1 MSERKHKSRV
11 VHVDKLIVHAD
22 DIVVI
27 PKRRPF
33 DPWLSRRPN
42 RPELEAAEDIQDDK
56 AIAEKEMDDEDKRRN
71 PFSWI

>member
-1 MSERKHKSRV
+1 MSEKKHKSRV

-22 DIVVI
+22 DVVII

-33 DPWLSRRPN
+33 DPWMFGRAN
-42 RPELEAAEDIQDDK
+42 RPELEAAEDIQDDT
-56 AIAEKEMDDEDKRRN
+56 AIEEVDDDDKRRN

>member
-22 DIVVI
+22 DVVII

-33 DPWLSRRPN
+33 DPWGFRGSN
-42 RPELEAAEDIQDDK
+42 RPELEAAEDIQDDT
-56 AIAEKEMDDEDKRRN
+56 AIEEQKIDGDDKRRN